1 MITCTAFMKSGDVV
15 GDRPE
20 YPAEEMDKADIV
32 ENYENVTSKCD
43 DTSLMVCLSFEMLL
57 SGLY

>member
-1 MITCTAFMKSGDVV
+1 MKSGDVV

-32 ENYENVTSKCD
+32 EHYENVTSECD
-43 DTSLMVCLSFEMLL
+43 DNSLMVCLSFEMLL